1 MQKTNNWK
9 PKKTYKIVPFFK
21 AWKILEKK
29 KKNQLLGKK
38 LLGKLQLFNSNSFEC
53 KLSSSSAV
61 LNVIGKVFC
70 VNIDIWSDTG
80 KPESQR
86 YLSGIYH
93 EALWQAEQYSSSC
106 DDVSLCGPWVFT
118 GCILQI
124 QFWKRYSSKIF
135 FKMKVFL
142 LFDGFS
148 KVSFFSAAGIKPV
161 LPWWSIPW
169 WCWFT
174 SCI

>member
-1 MQKTNNWK
+1 MKN
-9 PKKTYKIVPFFK
+9 F
-21 AWKILEKK
+21 EKK
-29 KKNQLLGKK
+29 PQLFGKK

-61 LNVIGKVFC
+61 LDVIGKVFH
-70 VNIDIWSDTG
+70 VNTDIWSDTG

-86 YLSGIYH
+86 YLSGVYH
-93 EALWQAEQYSSSC
+93 QALWQQSSTAAPVMMCPCVVHECSQ
-106 DDVSLCGPWVFT
+106 DVFY
-118 GCILQI
+118 
-124 QFWKRYSSKIF
+124 RYSFESGIAVRF
-135 FKMKVFL
+135 LKMKVFL

-148 KVSFFSAAGIKPV
+148 KVSFFSATGIKPV
-161 LPWWSIPW
+161 LPWWSILW